1 MTSTVT
7 EDGRVTIPKPIRE
20 LLGLQPGSAVDF
32 RRNDKGEIVIVAAS
46 GERSIFFSQFVGH
59 AGPGMTTVE
68 VMALTRGDD
77 RLSLIPMTCLMS

>member
-46 GERSIFFSQFVGH
+46 GERSSFFSQFVGH
-59 AGPGMTTVE
+59 AGPGMTTDE

-77 RLSLIPMTCLMS
+77 